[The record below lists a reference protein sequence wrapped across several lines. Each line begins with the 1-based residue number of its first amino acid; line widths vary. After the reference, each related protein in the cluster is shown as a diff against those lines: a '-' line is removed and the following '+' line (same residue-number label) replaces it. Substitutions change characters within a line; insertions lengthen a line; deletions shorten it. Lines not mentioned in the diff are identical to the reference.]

1 MRGGCLGDSWGVNA
15 TFVVSE
21 FSLEY
26 RVVQAGVFPVGF
38 DRLVR
43 WANNVYVVAIGQ
55 NQEVRKLTLELQ
67 E

>member
-1 MRGGCLGDSWGVNA
+1 VEGVSVDSWGVNA
-15 TFVVSE
+15 TFVVTE
-21 FSLEY
+21 FSLKY
-26 RVVQAGVFPVGF
+26 RVVQAGIFPVGF
-38 DRLVR
+38 DRLVG